1 MGFPRLV
8 LLTTTFGICQFAWTQ
23 SPTYGLGRT
32 PSGEEIRAW
41 DISISPTGKE
51 LPSGQGTAKEGAALY
66 VRKGCAGCHGATGS
80 SGGHAPTLIRRKEPQ
95 TTSSG
100 PCLAPCVND
109 ANAMAVHS
117 PFATTIW
124 DYINRGMPLGKE
136 GTLSPNEVYAL
147 TAFLLYKNDVIQEDE
162 VMDAQ
167 SLPKV
172 KMPNRDGFALPP
184 LVEAWDA
191 KASGLPVVP
200 YTSGTGAQRSPAHR
214 DGKRPR
220 LPIRRNL
227 DQDRRRPGFSLAP
240 LVARDAFPDQGK
252 NFPRPI
258 SRQTA
263 TGACVRELG
272 VHTLEKKHFALVDR
286 EHSIAGRNHSRHR

>member
-1 MGFPRLV
+1 MGLPRLLLVTTV
-8 LLTTTFGICQFAWTQ
+8 LGMCPTAWTQ
-23 SPTYGLGRT
+23 SPTYGLGST
-32 PSGEEIRAW
+32 PSAEQIRAW
-41 DISISPTGKE
+41 DIAISPTGKE

-80 SGGHAPTLIRRKEPQ
+80 GGHAPTLISRKGPQ
-95 TTSSG
+95 PAPSMPAMPSM

-109 ANAMAVHS
+109 ANTMGVHS

-147 TAFLLYKNDVIQEDE
+147 TAFLLYKNDVIKEDE

-184 LVEAWDA
+184 EW
-191 KASGLPVVP
+191 KH
-200 YTSGTGAQRSPAHR
+200 GT
-214 DGKRPR
+214 PR
-220 LPIRRNL
+220 L
-227 DQDRRRPGFSLAP
+227 
-240 LVARDAFPDQGK
+240 QGY
-252 NFPRPI
+252 P
-258 SRQTA
+258 
-263 TGACVRELG
+263 
-272 VHTLEKKHFALVDR
+272 
-286 EHSIAGRNHSRHR
+286 